1 MSATYDF
8 YDYYDLRL
16 LPLTTSKFMTY
27 QDAYDQ
33 LTTLVDEIENDQ
45 VPLDELPGK
54 IRLASELIAFCQERL
69 RAVETEYQAVIERL
83 PKR

>member
-1 MSATYDF
+1 
-8 YDYYDLRL
+8 
-16 LPLTTSKFMTY
+16 MTY

-33 LTTLVDEIENDQ
+33 LTQLVDEIENEQ

-54 IRLASELIAFCQERL
+54 IRQATELIQFCQDRL
-69 RAVETEYQAVIERL
+69 RAVETEYQDAIERL

>member
-1 MSATYDF
+1 
-8 YDYYDLRL
+8 
-16 LPLTTSKFMTY
+16 MTY

-33 LTTLVDEIENDQ
+33 LTTLVDEIENDE

-54 IRLASELIAFCQERL
+54 IRLATELITFCQERL
-69 RAVETEYQAVIERL
+69 QAVETEYQDVIERL

>member
-1 MSATYDF
+1 
-8 YDYYDLRL
+8 
-16 LPLTTSKFMTY
+16 MTY

-33 LTTLVDEIENDQ
+33 LTTLVDEIENEE

-54 IRLASELIAFCQERL
+54 IRQATELINFCQGRL
-69 RAVETEYQAVIERL
+69 RAVETEYQEAIERL